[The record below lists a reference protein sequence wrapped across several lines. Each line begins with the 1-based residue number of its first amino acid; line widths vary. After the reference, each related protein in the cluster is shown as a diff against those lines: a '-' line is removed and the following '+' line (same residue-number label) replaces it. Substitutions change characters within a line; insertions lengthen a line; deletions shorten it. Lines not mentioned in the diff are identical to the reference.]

1 MSNILRRPMFR
12 GGRVNSRGTGI
23 TSGLD
28 YAQGGSVNTPK
39 RGLVNGPGGYAG
51 KISMSSIPKDI
62 YNSIFGKKTAPIS
75 PPVTGGD
82 ITTKLLPNSFLDV
95 MEGLG
100 SFTRSSAIPL
110 TIAAAP
116 FYMDKDPLQGKPEE
130 EEFQDTATRLTEDFL
145 NRPRQKLRE
154 DTLTGKKEDGK
165 TTKLPY
171 SMTYPF
177 KDLSVQYKEAESPY
191 ADFDLTTANRAARSA
206 EQKYFLDRNKQTPLP
221 ISTDEDLAFATG
233 IPIEKT
239 ITRGAGGDNDGTG
252 DGQPVLTTEEE
263 IYKNRDLFRRLL
275 GEDKARQSDIGDM
288 LGRLSAASLKRP
300 GRGDKRQLADI
311 LGDFMTAEVAA
322 GPSRQEKIDQA
333 AASLAINDY
342 IAGKRSKEQTEQ
354 LIAKIKTTTDYQL
367 ESAAKAADFRTKDWI
382 TALSNEATNTK
393 EDITKNSVIKNTLIK
408 KFPQSQTHIINSFEK
423 LPYDKIDTDSL
434 KVGFNIV
441 PYRDGKIIIEKAPN
455 GGIRIRTDL
464 IVSK

>member
-51 KISMSSIPKDI
+51 KISMAGIPKDI

-100 SFTRSSAIPL
+100 GFTRYSGIPL

-116 FYMDKDPLQGKPEE
+116 FYMDKDPLKDKPEE
-130 EEFQDTATRLTEDFL
+130 EQFQDTATMLTENFL
-145 NRPRQKLRE
+145 NQPRRKLME
-154 DTLTGKKEDGK
+154 DIVSG
-165 TTKLPY
+165 TK
-171 SMTYPF
+171 S
-177 KDLSVQYKEAESPY
+177 KAVSPY

-206 EQKYFLDRNKQTPLP
+206 EQKYFLDRNKQTPLAT
-221 ISTDEDLAFATG
+221 STDEDLAFATG

-239 ITRGAGGDNDGTG
+239 IIRGAGDDDGTG

-354 LIAKIKTTTDYQL
+354 LIAKIKTSTDYQL
-367 ESAAKAADFRTKDWI
+367 EAAAKSADFRTKDWI

-408 KFPQSQTHIINSFEK
+408 KFPQSQAHIINSFEK

-434 KVGFNIV
+434 KIGFNIV

>member
-12 GGRVNSRGTGI
+12 GGRVDSRGTGI

-51 KISMSSIPKDI
+51 RVSMSGIPSDI

-82 ITTKLLPNSFLDV
+82 ITTKLLPQSFLSL

-100 SFTRSSAIPL
+100 GFTRYSAIPL
-110 TIAAAP
+110 TIAGAP
-116 FYMDKDPLQGKPEE
+116 FYMDKDPLKDKPEE
-130 EEFQDTATRLTEDFL
+130 EQFQDTATMLTEDFL
-145 NRPRQKLRE
+145 NQPRRKLMQ
-154 DTLTGKKEDGK
+154 DIVSG
-165 TTKLPY
+165 TK
-171 SMTYPF
+171 S
-177 KDLSVQYKEAESPY
+177 KAESPY

-206 EQKYFLDRNKQTPLP
+206 EQKYFLDRNKQTPLAT
-221 ISTDEDLAFATG
+221 STDEDLAFATG

-239 ITRGAGGDNDGTG
+239 ITRGAGDNDGTG

-408 KFPQSQTHIINSFEK
+408 KFPQSQAHIIGSFEK

-434 KVGFNIV
+434 KIGFNIV

>member
-12 GGRVNSRGTGI
+12 GGRVDSRGTGI

-51 KISMSSIPKDI
+51 RVSMSSIPKDI

-100 SFTRSSAIPL
+100 GFTRYSGIPL

-116 FYMDKDPLQGKPEE
+116 FYMDKDPLKDKPEE
-130 EEFQDTATRLTEDFL
+130 EQFQDTATMLTENFL
-145 NRPRQKLRE
+145 NTPRRKLME
-154 DTLTGKKEDGK
+154 DIVSG
-165 TTKLPY
+165 TK
-171 SMTYPF
+171 S
-177 KDLSVQYKEAESPY
+177 KAVSPY

-221 ISTDEDLAFATG
+221 TSTDEDLAFATG

-239 ITRGAGGDNDGTG
+239 ITRGADDGTG

-263 IYKNRDLFRRLL
+263 IYKNRDLFRKLL

-408 KFPQSQTHIINSFEK
+408 KFPQSQAHIINSFEK

-434 KVGFNIV
+434 KIGFNIV

>member
-100 SFTRSSAIPL
+100 GFTRYSGIPL

-116 FYMDKDPLQGKPEE
+116 FYIDKDPLKDKPEE
-130 EEFQDTATRLTEDFL
+130 EQFQDTATMLTENFL
-145 NRPRQKLRE
+145 NQPRRKLME
-154 DTLTGKKEDGK
+154 DIVSG
-165 TTKLPY
+165 TK
-171 SMTYPF
+171 S
-177 KDLSVQYKEAESPY
+177 KAVSPY
-191 ADFDLTTANRAARSA
+191 ADFDMSAANKEAREA
-206 EQKYFLDRNKQTPLP
+206 EQKYFLGKNKQTPLP

-239 ITRGAGGDNDGTG
+239 GGDGTRGGTTGNVVSAESGDITLDDYIRMLGG
-252 DGQPVLTTEEE
+252 
-263 IYKNRDLFRRLL
+263 
-275 GEDKARQSDIGDM
+275 DKARRRDIEDM
-288 LGRLSAASLKRP
+288 GVRLSASALKRP
-300 GRGDKRQLADI
+300 GRGEKRGLADI
-311 LGDFMTAEVAA
+311 LGDFMTAEAAA
-322 GPSRQEKIDQA
+322 GPGRSEKI
-333 AASLAINDY
+333 
-342 IAGKRSKEQTEQ
+342 EQTAAMLDIKDKIESRRSEQ
-354 LIAKIKTTTDYQL
+354 NIKQLMGMEIFKNKI
-367 ESAAKAADFRTKDWI
+367 AAKNLAANITDAKGKESNTTRAILDGIQRTYPEK
-382 TALSNEATNTK
+382 TARVVK
-393 EDITKNSVIKNTLIK
+393 ENIPQVTEKNIGDIYIVEKTDPTTKNISRYVLEIIK
-408 KFPQSQTHIINSFEK
+408 
-423 LPYDKIDTDSL
+423 DSSGN
-434 KVGFNIV
+434 VGYKSI
-441 PYRDGKIIIEKAPN
+441 YTAQ
-455 GGIRIRTDL
+455 
-464 IVSK
+464 

>member
-116 FYMDKDPLQGKPEE
+116 FYMDKDPLKDKPEE
-130 EEFQDTATRLTEDFL
+130 EQFQDTATMLTEDFL
-145 NRPRQKLRE
+145 NQPRRKLIQ
-154 DTLTGKKEDGK
+154 DIVSG
-165 TTKLPY
+165 TK
-171 SMTYPF
+171 S
-177 KDLSVQYKEAESPY
+177 KAESPY

-206 EQKYFLDRNKQTPLP
+206 EQKYFLDRNKQTPLAT
-221 ISTDEDLAFATG
+221 STDEDLAFATG

-239 ITRGAGGDNDGTG
+239 ITRGAGDNDGTG

-408 KFPQSQTHIINSFEK
+408 KFPQSQSHIINSFEK

>member
-23 TSGLD
+23 TSGLG

-75 PPVTGGD
+75 PPITGGD

-100 SFTRSSAIPL
+100 GFTRYGAIPL

-116 FYMDKDPLQGKPEE
+116 FYMDKDPLKDKPEE
-130 EEFQDTATRLTEDFL
+130 EQFQDTATMLTENFL
-145 NRPRQKLRE
+145 NQPRRKLMG
-154 DTLTGKKEDGK
+154 DIVSG
-165 TTKLPY
+165 TK
-171 SMTYPF
+171 S
-177 KDLSVQYKEAESPY
+177 KAESPY

-221 ISTDEDLAFATG
+221 TSTDEDLAFATG

-239 ITRGAGGDNDGTG
+239 ITRGVGGDDGTG

-354 LIAKIKTTTDYQL
+354 LIAKIKTSTDYQL
-367 ESAAKAADFRTKDWI
+367 EAAAKSADFRTKDWI

-408 KFPQSQTHIINSFEK
+408 KFPQSQAHIINSFEK

-434 KVGFNIV
+434 KLGFNIV

>member
-51 KISMSSIPKDI
+51 KISMAGIPKDI

-100 SFTRSSAIPL
+100 GFTRSSAIPL

-130 EEFQDTATRLTEDFL
+130 EEFQDTGTRLTEDFL
-145 NRPRQKLRE
+145 NQPRRKLMQ
-154 DTLTGKKEDGK
+154 DIVSG
-165 TTKLPY
+165 TK
-171 SMTYPF
+171 S
-177 KDLSVQYKEAESPY
+177 KAESPY

-206 EQKYFLDRNKQTPLP
+206 EQKYFLGGNKQTPLP

-239 ITRGAGGDNDGTG
+239 IVRGAGGDEGTG

-354 LIAKIKTTTDYQL
+354 LIAKIKTSTDYQL
-367 ESAAKAADFRTKDWI
+367 EAAAKSADFRTKDWI

-408 KFPQSQTHIINSFEK
+408 KFPQSQAHIINSFEK

-434 KVGFNIV
+434 KLGFNIV

>member
-100 SFTRSSAIPL
+100 GFTRYGAIPL

-116 FYMDKDPLQGKPEE
+116 FYMDKDPLKDKPEE
-130 EEFQDTATRLTEDFL
+130 EQFQDTATMLTENFL
-145 NRPRQKLRE
+145 NQPRRKLME
-154 DTLTGKKEDGK
+154 DIVSG
-165 TTKLPY
+165 TK
-171 SMTYPF
+171 S
-177 KDLSVQYKEAESPY
+177 KAVSPY
-191 ADFDLTTANRAARSA
+191 ADFDMSAANKEAREA
-206 EQKYFLDRNKQTPLP
+206 EQKYFLGKNKQTPLP

-239 ITRGAGGDNDGTG
+239 GGDGTRGGTTGNVVSAESGDITLDDYIRMLGG
-252 DGQPVLTTEEE
+252 
-263 IYKNRDLFRRLL
+263 
-275 GEDKARQSDIGDM
+275 DKARQRDIGDSF
-288 LGRLSAASLKRP
+288 GRLSASSLKRP
-300 GRGDKRQLADI
+300 GRGEKRGLADI

-322 GPSRQEKIDQA
+322 GPGRLEKI
-333 AASLAINDY
+333 
-342 IAGKRSKEQTEQ
+342 EQTAAMLDIKDKIESRRSEQ
-354 LIAKIKTTTDYQL
+354 NIKQLMGMEIFKNKISAKNLAANITDAKGKESNTTRAILDGIQRTYPEKTTRVVKENIPQVTEKNIGDIYIVEKTDP
-367 ESAAKAADFRTKDWI
+367 T
-382 TALSNEATNTK
+382 
-393 EDITKNSVIKNTLIK
+393 TKNISRYVLEIIK
-408 KFPQSQTHIINSFEK
+408 
-423 LPYDKIDTDSL
+423 DSSGN
-434 KVGFNIV
+434 VGYKSI
-441 PYRDGKIIIEKAPN
+441 YTAQ
-455 GGIRIRTDL
+455 
-464 IVSK
+464 